1 MAISENRILL
11 TGSAGLLG
19 GRLVPLAAAHTK
31 VFAIFHEEEPEYDDY
46 ANMQLVECDLTDSE
60 WTREAVEYANPTV
73 IINCAA
79 MTDVDGCEEDRALAR
94 KLNAGIVENI
104 LGCISN
110 DLYFVQIS
118 TDYLFDG
125 KSGPYPEDAVPNPI
139 NVYGLTKLESEAI
152 VRARGGKSLI
162 VRTSALY
169 DSVDRGRANLFASV
183 YERLQN
189 GETVKAAEDLF
200 CNPIWVPTLS
210 EAILE
215 AVELNLTGVLNIA
228 GSVYMSRFEFAQIV
242 AEHYEYPA
250 NLIESV
256 PVEALGRAAR
266 RPNKAGV
273 DVSKALGLL
282 RTRLVSPSEA
292 FQLWGLL
299 TNSG

>member
-1 MAISENRILL
+1 MATSDRRFLI

-19 GRLVPLAAAHTK
+19 GRLVPLAAARNP
-31 VFAIFHEEEPEYDDY
+31 VFAIFHREEPEYDDY
-46 ANMQLVECDLTDSE
+46 TNMQLVECDLTDPE
-60 WTREAVEYANPTV
+60 WTREAIEYANPTV

-79 MTDVDGCEEDRALAR
+79 MTNVDGCEDDRALAR

-104 LGCISN
+104 LTCISN
-110 DLYFVQIS
+110 DLYFVQLS

-125 KSGPYPEDAVPNPI
+125 RSGPYPEDAAPNPI
-139 NVYGLTKLESEAI
+139 NVYGLTKLEGEAI

-169 DSVDRGRANLFASV
+169 DSDDRGRANLFASV
-183 YERLQN
+183 YEGLQK
-189 GETVKAAEDLF
+189 GDYVKAAEDLF
-200 CNPIWVPTLS
+200 CNPIWVSTLS

-215 AVELNLTGVLNIA
+215 AVDKNLTGVLNIA

-242 AEHYEYPA
+242 AEHYDYPA

-256 PVEALGRAAR
+256 PVESLGRAAT
-266 RPNKAGV
+266 RPNNAGV

-282 RTRLVSPSEA
+282 RTRLISPSEA
-292 FQLWGLL
+292 FQLW
-299 TNSG
+299 